1 MPAETLKTNP
11 IVNLDAFP
19 IVANAVG
26 EGAPGILRSVNGHV
40 AATAGVTSP
49 SLYRMVR
56 IPPDCKIK
64 HVFLKSVA
72 QGGSSAADVDVGFSD
87 SLTDGTQPAF
97 TGLASPIVQIT
108 GPVDNKLFGAAT
120 SLVAASNADIT
131 FSNTFTTDHMNL
143 PLWQVLVNLGATQF
157 SANPGGFFDIIL
169 KSTATITNGGD
180 LHVEVQY
187 VGAN

>member
-49 SLYRMVR
+49 SLYRLVR
-56 IPPDCKIK
+56 IPPDSKIK

-72 QGGSSAADVDVGFSD
+72 QGGSSAADVDVAFSD
-87 SLTDGTQPAF
+87 SLTDGTQPQF
-97 TGLASPIVQIT
+97 TGLANLVVQIT
-108 GPVDNKLFGAAT
+108 GPVDNKLFGSAT

-131 FSNTFTTDHMNL
+131 FANTFTTDHTNL
-143 PLWQVLVNLGATQF
+143 PLWQVLVNLGCTQF
-157 SANPGGFFDIIL
+157 SANPGGFFDIML

-180 LHVEVQY
+180 LHLEVQY